1 MVKRAKSPEAAEDE
15 KYFTVSQP
23 YPLNANWE
31 LEDDYITFCRW
42 IACCIG
48 TEALHGLLYKPKA
61 GIQLLY
67 DEFTL
72 SVLSRREVWCF

>member
-1 MVKRAKSPEAAEDE
+1 MVKRAKSPDAAEDE

-31 LEDDYITFCRW
+31 LPNDYISFCRW

-48 TEALHGLLYKPKA
+48 TEPLHGLLYKPKVR
-61 GIQLLY
+61 IQA
-67 DEFTL
+67 FFIMF
-72 SVLSRREVWCF
+72 SP